1 MRPRTVQID
10 VVQVR
15 RPSTLAVYPSKT
27 TYDLENARVS
37 PTVTLEL
44 PHGIVAEMYTIVD
57 DALLLTWSNLNFV
70 WTRGD
75 GAAQRVSLISV
86 DNHEPDAYFPE
97 PKPSMASNGSNTLA
111 VLLRGETSTEDTE
124 SEYKDL
130 DMLEALARLLVE
142 AQTW

>member
-1 MRPRTVQID
+1 MSPKRDSECRPEWSD
-10 VVQVR
+10 DSVR
-15 RPSTLAVYPSKT
+15 RCCRSS
-27 TYDLENARVS
+27 
-37 PTVTLEL
+37 
-44 PHGIVAEMYTIVD
+44 
-57 DALLLTWSNLNFV
+57 
-70 WTRGD
+70 D

-97 PKPSMASNGSNTLA
+97 PKPSMASNGSHTLA
-111 VLLRGETSTEDTE
+111 VLLRGEPSTEDTE